1 MNGLATIEWISGKL
15 SPTAFSS
22 SFSLFKNLNP
32 KAAAIPIP
40 ASLVAD
46 PPIVKMI
53 SVAPFSIASSI
64 NSPVPK
70 VLVKYGF
77 LSLIFKSSIPEALDI
92 SM

>member
-1 MNGLATIEWISGKL
+1 MRGKL

-22 SFSLFKNLNP
+22 SWSLFKNLNP
-32 KAAAIPIP
+32 RAAAIPIP

-46 PPIVKMI
+46 PPIVKTI
-53 SVAPFSIASSI
+53 SAAPFSIASRMS
-64 NSPVPK
+64 SPVPN

-77 LSLIFKSSIPEALDI
+77 LSLVFKSSMPEALDI